1 MTHTNRFSVAGRAL
15 LTVLAMVF
23 LVGAPLAHAQKAK
36 KEEPQRATK
45 KVESL
50 GKAVY
55 DKLVKA
61 QEAIDAKDPNGA
73 LRILNSFQRDKLSG
87 YENANLD
94 NYYGFVYY
102 TLGDNRKALQS
113 YEKVVANENTEASM
127 RTQVLYTVASLHAQN
142 ENWDQTIRYLNEW
155 FAVAP
160 NPSPQAY
167 ILLASAYQSKGNYPE
182 TIKATLTAI
191 DVAKKREV
199 APKESWWNLLYYSYY
214 QTENYPKVRDTLK
227 TLIAGWPKKAY
238 WLQLGAVF
246 SELGDERNFL
256 AAYEAAYVQ
265 GLLQSES
272 EIVTY
277 AQLLLQQEV
286 PFKAAK
292 VIDAGME
299 AGTITATAKNFRLLS
314 QAWSLAQE
322 DQKAIAPLTRA
333 AELSDDGELYVR
345 LAVNYLNLDRYD
357 DCVKAGQ
364 SGLAKGG
371 VKNPM
376 DARMTIGQCLYNQ
389 EKYQTA
395 LREFRRV
402 NAEGRESDK
411 KLAAQWVRVINSDI
425 ARLEQL
431 QAALA
436 QN

>member
-160 NPSPQAY
+160 NPS
-167 ILLASAYQSKGNYPE
+167 
-182 TIKATLTAI
+182 
-191 DVAKKREV
+191 
-199 APKESWWNLLYYSYY
+199 
-214 QTENYPKVRDTLK
+214 
-227 TLIAGWPKKAY
+227 
-238 WLQLGAVF
+238 
-246 SELGDERNFL
+246 
-256 AAYEAAYVQ
+256 
-265 GLLQSES
+265 
-272 EIVTY
+272 
-277 AQLLLQQEV
+277 
-286 PFKAAK
+286 
-292 VIDAGME
+292 
-299 AGTITATAKNFRLLS
+299 
-314 QAWSLAQE
+314 
-322 DQKAIAPLTRA
+322 
-333 AELSDDGELYVR
+333 
-345 LAVNYLNLDRYD
+345 
-357 DCVKAGQ
+357 
-364 SGLAKGG
+364 
-371 VKNPM
+371 
-376 DARMTIGQCLYNQ
+376 
-389 EKYQTA
+389 
-395 LREFRRV
+395 
-402 NAEGRESDK
+402 
-411 KLAAQWVRVINSDI
+411 
-425 ARLEQL
+425 
-431 QAALA
+431 
-436 QN
+436 